1 MVGLVGQNQPDL
13 SKVSVLKQG
22 SEAGNG
28 LTLVGPRTCPKET
41 IQDNS
46 RGYGNSASR
55 ARKEEKPR
63 GKPSSPELL
72 TVGLTGFE
80 PATSTPPELHW
91 KTAKPSIPY
100 FTVSNVTGKSL
111 QTT

>member
-72 TVGLTGFE
+72 SVGLTGFE
-80 PATSTPPELHW
+80 PATSTPPVNQFGRESRVFAWFLMVFESQ
-91 KTAKPSIPY
+91 KYA
-100 FTVSNVTGKSL
+100 
-111 QTT
+111 

>member
-1 MVGLVGQNQPDL
+1 MPLSGVLIPQMVGLVGQNQPDL

-55 ARKEEKPR
+55 ARIEEKPR

-72 TVGLTGFE
+72 SVGLTGFE
-80 PATSTPPELHW
+80 PATSTPP
-91 KTAKPSIPY
+91 
-100 FTVSNVTGKSL
+100 V
-111 QTT
+111 